1 MPLNKDLH
9 KVMVIGSGPI
19 IIGQAAEFDYAG
31 SQACKALKEQGL
43 EVVLVNSNPATLMTD
58 HSMADHIYIEPLT
71 VETVQ
76 RIIEKEKP
84 DSILSSLGGQT
95 GLTLCMELAKSGFLE
110 SHNVRLLG
118 AKPETI
124 DKAEDRQMFKD
135 TMEAIGEPCIPSKVV
150 TTYEDA
156 LDFVKNGI
164 GFPAIIRPAFTLGG
178 TGGGIA
184 HDEKEFDEIAHNG
197 LHRSPIHQILVE
209 KCISGWKE
217 IEFEVVRDHSGNVMT
232 VCSMENFD
240 PVGVHTGDSIVIAP
254 AVTLSDKEYQML
266 RSASLNIISS
276 LGMEGGCNCQFAL
289 NPETFEYAVIEVN
302 PRVSRSSALASKAT
316 GYPIAKVAAL
326 IAIGYNLDE
335 IPNFVTKQ
343 TAACFEPVLDYVV
356 VKFPK
361 FPFDKFVY
369 AARKLGTQMKATGEV
384 MAIGRTF
391 EEALMKAARGAEI
404 GVNSLNLKV
413 FAEES
418 DAKIKER
425 VADCTDQRIFA
436 VFQALKRGIMS
447 VDEIHAV
454 TMIDEWFLNKMKK
467 LVDREAQFAEIKDG
481 KAQLTQELYLEA
493 KKDGY
498 PDKVIEDMTGVK
510 IPGSTGVIEHDKN
523 EASTANTIDANNKK
537 LAELRAAG
545 KVTHIPSTFK
555 MVDTCAG
562 EFSAE
567 TPYFY
572 AGYDQENEAEIFL
585 KNLHSGKCG
594 GVAGAA
600 ATAEGVAEDASAAG
614 ARGRLSPSKGT
625 IVVLG
630 SGPIRIGQGIEFD
643 YASVQCVWSL
653 KKLGYE
659 VAIINNN
666 PETVSTDFDTADR
679 LYFEPLTP
687 EDVMGVINTEKPVAV
702 VVAFGGGTAIKLAN
716 FLSEQGI
723 PILGTSADAIDLA
736 EDRERFEELCE
747 KLNIK
752 RPKGL
757 TVMNT
762 DEALAATK
770 KLGYPVLLRPS
781 YVLGGQNMIVAF
793 NDADVKEYMKIILA
807 QGIEN
812 PVLIDQYM
820 MGTELE
826 VDCICDG
833 EDVLIP
839 GIMEHIERTGIH
851 SGDSIA
857 VYPSWNL
864 NDVLREK
871 IINQSTDLALKL
883 GTKGLVN
890 IQYLI
895 YNNDLYIIEV
905 NPRSS
910 RTVPY
915 ISKVTNVPMVE
926 LATRAML
933 GEKIRDMGYGTG
945 LYRLPPYFAVK
956 VPVFSFEKLMDV
968 DTHLG
973 PEMKSTGEVL
983 GIASTMEEAIFKG
996 LIGAGYNMKRAGD
1009 SASGEDGEGKNGGGV
1024 LFSVRKTDRYELP
1037 DLARKFYDLG
1047 FKLYAT
1053 EGNAETIRD
1062 FGMEVEVVNKIHENP
1077 DDNLLTLLDSGKID
1091 YVISTSAKGR
1101 DPRADSVKMRR
1112 HAVERDIPCL
1122 TAIDTA
1128 NAIANCL
1135 KSKYSVEN
1143 VELVDINQL
1152 RDKKQKI
1159 RFTKMDSTGNDF
1171 IVING
1176 MEQEIKNPAGLAVR
1190 LCDRRNGGIGA
1201 DSLVLI
1207 ENSSLADAK
1216 MRFFNLDGS
1225 EGKMAGNAIRC
1236 VGKYLYDYNV
1246 NGICEKYGKKTDATE
1261 TITIET
1267 GSGVKTLILYKQN
1280 GKVTSVTVDMG
1291 EPTFAPETLPTTLKL
1306 ADLPA
1311 SEINA
1316 NPDSAALL
1324 PKQAIINQ
1332 PLKVDGKT
1340 YKVTC
1345 VGVGNPHAVIFS
1357 KFVDKEPVCE
1367 DGPKIE
1373 HHKAFP
1379 QRTNTEFVRVVGPNE
1394 LKMRTW
1400 ERGNGETLAC
1410 GTGACAAAV
1419 AAVLNGFS
1427 PVDQNITVK
1436 VRGGNLIVKYTGKT
1450 VFLSGNTSIC
1460 FEGEV
1465 EI

>member
-1 MPLNKDLH
+1 MPLNKDIH

-58 HSMADHIYIEPLT
+58 HTMADQIYIEPLIP
-71 VETVQ
+71 ETIQ

-84 DSILSSLGGQT
+84 DSLLSTLGGQT
-95 GLTLCMELAKSGFLE
+95 GLTLSMELAKSGFLE
-110 SHNVRLLG
+110 KHGVKLLG

-135 TMEAIGEPCIPSKVV
+135 TMLAIGEPCIPSKVV

-156 LDFVKNGI
+156 LDFVKNEI
-164 GFPAIIRPAFTLGG
+164 GYPAIIRPAFTLGG
-178 TGGGIA
+178 TGGGIV
-184 HDEKEFDEIAHNG
+184 HNDEEMDEIAHNG

-217 IEFEVVRDHSGNVMT
+217 IEFEVMRDSAGNVLT

-254 AVTLSDKEYQML
+254 TVTLSDKEYQML
-266 RSASLNIISS
+266 RSAALNIISS

-289 NPETFEYAVIEVN
+289 NPNSFEYAVIEVN

-316 GYPIAKVAAL
+316 GYPIAKVATL
-326 IAIGYNLDE
+326 IAIGYTLDE
-335 IPNFVTKQ
+335 IPNAVTKK

-356 VKFPK
+356 VKMPK

-369 AARKLGTQMKATGEV
+369 AKRDLGTQMKATGEV
-384 MAIGRTF
+384 MAIGQTF
-391 EEALMKAARGAEI
+391 EQAIMKAVRGAEV
-404 GVNSLNLKV
+404 GAQSLNIPSFV
-413 FAEES
+413 EMS
-418 DAKIKER
+418 DAEIEKR
-425 VADCTDQRIFA
+425 VGECTDQRIFA
-436 VFQALKRGIMS
+436 IFQAIKRNILS
-447 VDEIHAV
+447 IIQINKI
-454 TMIDEWFLNKMKK
+454 TKIDLWFLAK
-467 LVDREAQFAEIKDG
+467 LENLAFMEKDFAKV
-481 KAQLTQELYLEA
+481 KAGEKEFTPELYKAA
-493 KKDGY
+493 KNAGY
-498 PDKVIEDMTGVK
+498 PDKVIQELSGQKITGASGILSESKEAAKLVK
-510 IPGSTGVIEHDKN
+510 Q
-523 EASTANTIDANNKK
+523 
-537 LAELRAAG
+537 G
-545 KVTHIPSTFK
+545 KVAHIPAVYK

-562 EFSAE
+562 EFNAE

-572 AGYDQENEAEIFL
+572 GTYDSQNEARIFL
-585 KNLHSGKCG
+585 DERKEKGKK
-594 GVAGAA
+594 
-600 ATAEGVAEDASAAG
+600 S
-614 ARGRLSPSKGT
+614 SKGT
-625 IVVLG
+625 IIVLG

-643 YASVQCVWSL
+643 YASVQCVWAL
-653 KKLGYE
+653 KRLGYD
-659 VAIINNN
+659 VVTINNN
-666 PETVSTDFDTADR
+666 PETVSTDFDTSDR

-687 EDVMGVINTEKPVAV
+687 EDVMGVINTEKPVGV
-702 VVAFGGGTAIKLAN
+702 VVAFGGQTAIKLTK
-716 FLSEQGI
+716 FLDSQGI
-723 PILGTSADAIDLA
+723 RILGTSADSIDLA

-747 KLNIK
+747 KLHIN

-757 TVMNT
+757 TIFT
-762 DEALAATK
+762 EEEALEATQ

-781 YVLGGQNMIVAF
+781 YVLGGQNMIIAF
-793 NDADVKEYMKIILA
+793 NDDDVKEYMKIILA

-826 VDCICDG
+826 VDAICDG
-833 EDVLIP
+833 KDILIP

-864 NDVLREK
+864 NDILREK
-871 IINQSTDLALKL
+871 IINQSRELALAL

-915 ISKVTNVPMVE
+915 ISKVTNVPMVD
-926 LATRAML
+926 LAVRAML
-933 GEKIRDMGYGTG
+933 GEKVKDMGFGTG

-996 LIGAGYNMKRAGD
+996 LIGAGYNMKR
-1009 SASGEDGEGKNGGGV
+1009 SGGV

-1037 DLARKFYDLG
+1037 DLAKKFYDMG

-1053 EGNAETIRD
+1053 EGNAKTISD

-1077 DDNLLTLLDSGKID
+1077 NDNLLSLLDSGKVD

-1101 DPRADSVKMRR
+1101 DPRADSVRMRR

-1135 KSKYSVEN
+1135 KSKYTAEN

-1152 RDKKQKI
+1152 REEKQKI
-1159 RFTKMDSTGNDF
+1159 TFYKMDSTGNDF
-1171 IVING
+1171 IVINA
-1176 MEQEIKNPAGLAVR
+1176 MNQVVKNPAGLAVR

-1207 ENSSLADAK
+1207 EESKVADAK
-1216 MRFFNLDGS
+1216 MRFFNLDGT

-1236 VGKYLYDYNV
+1236 VGKYLYDN
-1246 NGICEKYGKKTDATE
+1246 NIKGIQEKHGKKTDATE
-1261 TITIET
+1261 KITIET
-1267 GSGVKTLILYKQN
+1267 GSGIKTLVLYKQN

-1291 EPTFAPETLPTTLKL
+1291 KPLF
-1306 ADLPA
+1306 A
-1311 SEINA
+1311 SEEIPTSLVAVDVPNCGLNEENKNA
-1316 NPDSAALL
+1316 VL
-1324 PKQAIINQ
+1324 PKKAVVNA
-1332 PLKVDGKT
+1332 PLIVAENE
-1340 YKVTC
+1340 YRVTC
-1345 VGVGNPHAVIFS
+1345 VNVGNPHCVVFS
-1357 KFVDKEPVCE
+1357 KFVDKEPVAKI
-1367 DGPKIE
+1367 GPLFE
-1373 HHKAFP
+1373 NHSVFP
-1379 QRTNTEFVRVVGPNE
+1379 EKTNTEFVRVVGPNE

-1419 AAVLNGFS
+1419 ASVINGFS
-1427 PVDQNITVK
+1427 PINQDITVK
-1436 VRGGNLIVKYTGKT
+1436 VRGGNLIVKYTGET
-1450 VFLSGNTSIC
+1450 VLLTGNTKMC
-1460 FEGEV
+1460 YQGEV

>member
-1 MPLNKDLH
+1 MPLRQDIH

-58 HSMADHIYIEPLT
+58 HAMADHIYIEPLIP
-71 VETVQ
+71 ETIQ
-76 RIIEKEKP
+76 RIIKKEKP

-95 GLTLCMELAKSGFLE
+95 GLTLCMELAKSGFLKE
-110 SHNVRLLG
+110 HGVKLLG

-156 LDFVKNGI
+156 LDFAKNGI
-164 GFPAIIRPAFTLGG
+164 GLPAIIRPAFTLGG

-184 HDEKEFDEIAHNG
+184 NTWEEFDEIAHNG

-217 IEFEVVRDHSGNVMT
+217 VEFEVVRDHSGNVLT

-266 RSASLNIISS
+266 RTAALNIISS
-276 LGMEGGCNCQFAL
+276 LEMEGGCNCQFAL

-316 GYPIAKVAAL
+316 GYPIAKVATL

-335 IPNFVTKQ
+335 IPNFVTKK

-356 VKFPK
+356 VKMPK

-404 GVNSLNLKV
+404 GVTSLNLPV
-413 FAEES
+413 FEEET
-418 DAKIKER
+418 DQQIIER
-425 VADCTDQRIFA
+425 VGKCTDQRLFA
-436 VFQALKRGIMS
+436 IFQALKRGIMT
-447 VDEIHAV
+447 VEEIHKV
-454 TMIDEWFLNKMKK
+454 TMIDEWFLNKLMN
-467 LVDREAQFAEIKDG
+467 LVDMEDMFSMIKDG
-481 KAQLTQELYLEA
+481 VEISEEGNAKLTNEVYLEA
-493 KKDGY
+493 KKLGY
-498 PDKVIEDMTGVK
+498 PDKVIEAMTGAK
-510 IPGSTGVIEHDKN
+510 IEGCSGVIEHDKN
-523 EASTANTIDANNKK
+523 STSTADTINANNARLEK
-537 LAELRAAG
+537 LRSEG
-545 KVTHIPSTFK
+545 KVAHISATYK

-562 EFSAE
+562 EFNAE

-572 AGYDQENEAEIFL
+572 AGYDKENEAEIFL
-585 KNLHSGKCG
+585 NELHG
-594 GVAGAA
+594 GVAGAG
-600 ATAEGVAEDASAAG
+600 ATAERVATNEVG
-614 ARGRLSPSKGT
+614 AQGETSPSYKKSKGT

-659 VAIINNN
+659 VAIVNNN

-687 EDVMGVINTEKPVAV
+687 EDVMGVINTEKPIGV
-702 VVAFGGGTAIKLAN
+702 VVAFGGGTAIKLAK
-716 FLSEQGI
+716 FLDNQGI
-723 PILGTSADAIDLA
+723 RILGTSADAIDLA

-747 KLNIK
+747 KLHIN

-757 TVMNT
+757 TVMNEA
-762 DEALAATK
+762 EALAATK
-770 KLGYPVLLRPS
+770 SLGYPVLLRPS

-793 NDADVKEYMKIILA
+793 NDDDVKEYMKIILA
-807 QGIEN
+807 QGITN

-820 MGTELE
+820 QGIELE
-826 VDCICDG
+826 VDGICDG

-871 IINQSTDLALKL
+871 IIKQSRELAIAL

-915 ISKVTNVPMVE
+915 ISKVTGVPMVD
-926 LATRAML
+926 LAVRAML
-933 GEKIRDMGYGTG
+933 GEKLSNMGYGTG
-945 LYRLPPYFAVK
+945 LYRIPPYFAVK

-983 GIASTMEEAIFKG
+983 GIAATMEEALFKG
-996 LIGAGYNMKRAGD
+996 LIGAGYNMKR
-1009 SASGEDGEGKNGGGV
+1009 SGGV
-1024 LFSVRKTDRYELP
+1024 LFSVRKTDRYEIP
-1037 DLARKFYDLG
+1037 ELARKFYDMG

-1053 EGNAETIRD
+1053 EGNAKTLQD
-1062 FGMEVEVVNKIHENP
+1062 FGMEVQVVNKIHENP

-1101 DPRADSVKMRR
+1101 NPRADSVKMRR

-1128 NAIANCL
+1128 NALANCL
-1135 KSKYSVEN
+1135 MSHYSAEN
-1143 VELVDINQL
+1143 VELIDINNL
-1152 RDKKQKI
+1152 RTEKQTVH
-1159 RFTKMDSTGNDF
+1159 FTKMQATGNDF
-1171 IVING
+1171 ILINTENQVIH
-1176 MEQEIKNPAGLAVR
+1176 NPKGLAVR
-1190 LCDRRNGGIGA
+1190 LCNRRSGIGA
-1201 DSLVLI
+1201 DSLVLV
-1207 ENSSLADAK
+1207 EKSELADAK
-1216 MRFFNLDGS
+1216 IRFFNLDGS
-1225 EGKMAGNAIRC
+1225 EGKMAGNAMRA
-1236 VGKYLYDYNV
+1236 VAKYLYDN
-1246 NGICEKYGKKTDATE
+1246 NIRGIADKHSKSTDPTCEITLE
-1261 TITIET
+1261 TAV
-1267 GSGVKTLILYKQN
+1267 GVKKLVAYKLN
-1280 GKVTSVTVDMG
+1280 GKVSSVTIDMG
-1291 EPTFAPETLPTTLKL
+1291 EPQFTPESLPTTL
-1306 ADLPA
+1306 DA
-1311 SEINA
+1311 SKGGCIVDVPMTINGM
-1316 NPDSAALL
+1316 NY
-1324 PKQAIINQ
+1324 N
-1332 PLKVDGKT
+1332 
-1340 YKVTC
+1340 VTC
-1345 VGVGNPHAVIFS
+1345 VSVGNPHCVVFCG
-1357 KFVDKEPVCE
+1357 FVDKVDVEKI
-1367 DGPKIE
+1367 GPLFE
-1373 HHKAFP
+1373 NNAVFP
-1379 QRTNTEFVRVVGPNE
+1379 ERTNTEFVRVVGPNE

-1400 ERGNGETLAC
+1400 ERGNGETPAC
-1410 GTGACAAAV
+1410 GTGACAAV
-1419 AAVLNGFS
+1419 IAAVLNGYCKKNE
-1427 PVDQNITVK
+1427 NITVDVK
-1436 VRGGNLIVKYTGKT
+1436 GGKLIVKYTGQT
-1450 VFLSGNTSIC
+1450 VYLTGATEMLYSGDVTI
-1460 FEGEV
+1460 
-1465 EI
+1465 

>member
-1 MPLNKDLH
+1 MPLNPQLH

-58 HSMADHIYIEPLT
+58 HNMADHIYIEPLIP
-71 VETVQ
+71 ETIQ

-110 SHNVRLLG
+110 SHGVRLLG

-135 TMEAIGEPCIPSKVV
+135 TMESIGEPCIPSKVV
-150 TTYEDA
+150 TNYEDA
-156 LDFVKNGI
+156 LDFAENVI
-164 GFPAIIRPAFTLGG
+164 GYPAIIRPAFTLGG

-184 HDEKEFDEIAHNG
+184 NNKEEFDEIAHNG

-217 IEFEVVRDHSGNVMT
+217 IEFEVMRDHAGNVLT

-254 AVTLSDKEYQML
+254 TVTLSDKEYQML
-266 RSASLNIISS
+266 RSAALNIISS

-289 NPETFEYAVIEVN
+289 KPDSFEYAVIEVN

-335 IPNFVTKQ
+335 IPNFVTKK

-384 MAIGRTF
+384 MAIGHNF
-391 EEALMKAARGAEI
+391 EMAIMKAARGAEI
-404 GVNSLNLKV
+404 GVSSLNLPA

-418 DAKIKER
+418 DESIKKR
-425 VADCTDQRIFA
+425 VGECTDQRIFA
-436 VFQALKRGIMS
+436 IFQAIKRNILS
-447 VDEIHAV
+447 IEEINKI
-454 TMIDEWFLNKMKK
+454 TKIDLWFLAHLEKLADMERKFAQIKNKS
-467 LVDREAQFAEIKDG
+467 G
-481 KAQLTQELYLEA
+481 STNTLTLELYREA
-493 KKDGY
+493 KKFGY
-498 PDKVIEDMTGVK
+498 PDKVIEELTGEK
-510 IPGSTGVIEHDKN
+510 IIGSTGKVT
-523 EASTANTIDANNKK
+523 EAAEARKLIAEGK
-537 LAELRAAG
+537 LA
-545 KVTHIPSTFK
+545 HIPASYK

-562 EFSAE
+562 EFSAD

-572 AGYDQENEAEIFL
+572 ASYDCKNEATEFL
-585 KNLHSGKCG
+585 NERQEKNVSDGKSSG
-594 GVAGAA
+594 
-600 ATAEGVAEDASAAG
+600 ATSAH
-614 ARGRLSPSKGT
+614 KGT
-625 IVVLG
+625 IIVLG

-643 YASVQCVWSL
+643 YASVQCVWAL
-653 KKLGYE
+653 KKLGYD
-659 VAIINNN
+659 VVTINNN
-666 PETVSTDFDTADR
+666 PETVSTDFDTSDR

-687 EDVMGVINTEKPVAV
+687 EDVMSVIETEKPLGV

-716 FLSEQGI
+716 FLDKQGI
-723 PILGTSADAIDLA
+723 RILGTSADAIDLA
-736 EDRERFEELCE
+736 EDRERFDELCE
-747 KLNIK
+747 RLHIN

-757 TVMNT
+757 TVFT
-762 DEALAATK
+762 EQEALKATE

-793 NDADVKEYMKIILA
+793 NDDDVSEYMKIILA

-820 MGTELE
+820 MGIELE
-826 VDCICDG
+826 VDGICDG

-864 NDVLREK
+864 NDVLRQK
-871 IINQSTDLALKL
+871 IIKQSHDLAIQL

-915 ISKVTNVPMVE
+915 ISKVTGVPMVE
-926 LATRAML
+926 LAVRAML
-933 GEKIRDMGYGTG
+933 GEKIRNMGYGTG
-945 LYRLPPYFAVK
+945 LYRIPPYFAVK

-983 GIASTMEEAIFKG
+983 GIAATREEAIFKG
-996 LIGAGYNMKRAGD
+996 LVAAGYTMKR
-1009 SASGEDGEGKNGGGV
+1009 SGGV
-1024 LFSVRKTDRYELP
+1024 LFTIRTTDHYEIP
-1037 DLARKFYDLG
+1037 DLARKFYDMG

-1053 EGNAETIRD
+1053 EGTAKVISD
-1062 FGMEVEVVNKIHENP
+1062 FGMNVQIVNKIKENP
-1077 DDNLLTLLDSGKID
+1077 NDNVITLLDSGKID
-1091 YVISTSAKGR
+1091 YIISTSAKGR
-1101 DPRADSVKMRR
+1101 NPRADSVKIRR
-1112 HAVERDIPCL
+1112 HAVEKDIPCL

-1128 NAIANCL
+1128 NAIADCL
-1135 KSKYSVEN
+1135 KSHYSAEN
-1143 VELVDINQL
+1143 VELVDINRL
-1152 RDKKQKI
+1152 REHKERIK
-1159 RFTKMDSTGNDF
+1159 FTKMQSTGNDF
-1171 IVING
+1171 IVIDAR
-1176 MEQEIKNPAGLAVR
+1176 EQEVKNPGGLAVR
-1190 LCDRRNGGIGA
+1190 LCDRRNGIGA

-1207 ENSSLADAK
+1207 EKSVKADVA
-1216 MRFFNLDGS
+1216 MRFFNMDGTES
-1225 EGKMAGNAIRC
+1225 RVAGNAIRA
-1236 VGKYLYDYNV
+1236 VGKYVYDNNI
-1246 NGICEKYGKKTDATE
+1246 NGVQDDGKHGKKDEPIATCYVE
-1261 TITIET
+1261 TEAGI
-1267 GSGVKTLILYKQN
+1267 KTLTLYKLN
-1280 GKVTSVTVDMG
+1280 GKVNSVTVDMG
-1291 EPTFAPETLPTTLKL
+1291 TPKFKARNIPTKLKSVPVTL
-1306 ADLPA
+1306 D
-1311 SEINA
+1311 
-1316 NPDSAALL
+1316 NPKL
-1324 PKQAIINQ
+1324 PKEAVIDQ
-1332 PLKVDGKT
+1332 PLKVGDKE
-1340 YKVTC
+1340 YKITC
-1345 VGVGNPHAVIFS
+1345 VGVGNPHCVIFS
-1357 KFVDKEPVCE
+1357 KFVDKEPVTQE
-1367 DGPKIE
+1367 GPTIE
-1373 HHKAFP
+1373 NHKMFP
-1379 QRTNTEFVRVVGPNE
+1379 NRTNVEFVRVVSKNE
-1394 LKMRTW
+1394 LKMRCW
-1400 ERGNGETLAC
+1400 ERGNEETLAC
-1410 GTGACAAAV
+1410 GTGACAAAI
-1419 AAVLNGFS
+1419 AAVLNGFC
-1427 PVDQNITVK
+1427 PMDENITVK
-1436 VRGGNLIVKYTGKT
+1436 VRGGKLIVRYTGDSVYLT
-1450 VFLSGNTSIC
+1450 GTTSVC
-1460 FEGEV
+1460 YEGEI

>member
-1 MPLNKDLH
+1 MPLNKNIH

-19 IIGQAAEFDYAG
+19 VIGQAAEFDYAG
-31 SQACKALKEQGL
+31 TQACKALKEQGL

-58 HSMADHIYIEPLT
+58 HSMADAIYIEPLIP
-71 VETVQ
+71 ETIQ

-84 DSILSSLGGQT
+84 DSLLSTLGGQT
-95 GLTLCMELAKSGFLE
+95 GLTLSMELAKSGFLA
-110 SHNVRLLG
+110 SHGVQLLG
-118 AKPETI
+118 ARPETI

-135 TMEAIGEPCIPSKVV
+135 TMLSIGEPCIPSKVV

-156 LDFVKNGI
+156 ADFVHNEI

-178 TGGGIA
+178 TGGGIVHNDA
-184 HDEKEFDEIAHNG
+184 ELDEIAHNG

-217 IEFEVVRDHSGNVMT
+217 VEFEVIRDAGGNVIT

-254 AVTLSDKEYQML
+254 AVTLADKEYQML
-266 RSASLNIISS
+266 RSAALNIISA
-276 LGMEGGCNCQFAL
+276 LKIEGGCNCQFAL

-335 IPNFVTKQ
+335 IPNFVTKK

-391 EEALMKAARGAEI
+391 EEALMKAVRGAEI
-404 GVNSLNLKV
+404 GVTSLNLPV
-413 FAEES
+413 FEEES
-418 DAKIKER
+418 DEKIKER
-425 VADCTDQRIFA
+425 VSQCTDQRLFA
-436 VFQALKRGIMS
+436 VFQALKRNIMS

-454 TMIDEWFLNKMKK
+454 TMIDEWFLNKMMK
-467 LVDREAQFAEIKDG
+467 LVSMEKTFLSVKDG
-481 KAQLTQELYLEA
+481 KAELSTGLYLEA
-493 KKDGY
+493 KKNGY
-498 PDKVIEDMTGVK
+498 PDKVIEKMTGVS
-510 IPGSTGVIEHDKN
+510 IPGSTGIIT
-523 EASTANTIDANNKK
+523 EAEKAAGLRAEGK
-537 LAELRAAG
+537 LA
-545 KVTHIPSTFK
+545 HIPATYK

-562 EFSAE
+562 EFNAE

-572 AGYDQENEAEIFL
+572 GGFDTENEAASFL
-585 KNLHSGKCG
+585 KDMEANKKRS
-594 GVAGAA
+594 
-600 ATAEGVAEDASAAG
+600 
-614 ARGRLSPSKGT
+614 SKGT
-625 IVVLG
+625 IIVLG

-687 EDVMGVINTEKPVAV
+687 EDVMSVINTEKPIGV
-702 VVAFGGGTAIKLAN
+702 VVAFGGQTAIKLTK
-716 FLSEQGI
+716 FLDSQGI
-723 PILGTSADAIDLA
+723 RILGTSADSIDLA

-747 KLNIK
+747 KLNIN

-757 TVMNT
+757 TIFT
-762 DEALAATK
+762 EQEALEATA

-793 NDADVKEYMKIILA
+793 NDDDVKEYMKIILA

-820 MGTELE
+820 MGIELE
-826 VDCICDG
+826 VDGICDG

-871 IINQSTDLALKL
+871 IVRQSKDLAIKL

-915 ISKVTNVPMVE
+915 ISKVTGVPMVE

-933 GEKIRDMGYGTG
+933 GEKIKDMGYGTG
-945 LYRLPPYFAVK
+945 LYRIPPYFAVK

-983 GIASTMEEAIFKG
+983 GIASTMEEALFKG
-996 LIGAGYNMKRAGD
+996 LIGAGYNMKR
-1009 SASGEDGEGKNGGGV
+1009 SGGV

-1037 DLARKFYDLG
+1037 ELARKFYDMG

-1053 EGNAETIRD
+1053 EGNAKTLQD
-1062 FGMEVEVVNKIHENP
+1062 FGMEVTVVNKIHENP
-1077 DDNLLTLLDSGKID
+1077 NDNLLTLLDSGKID

-1128 NAIANCL
+1128 NALANCL
-1135 KSKYSVEN
+1135 ASHYSAEN
-1143 VELVDINQL
+1143 VELININDL
-1152 RDKKQKI
+1152 RTSKQTIK
-1159 RFTKMDSTGNDF
+1159 FTKMQSTGNDF
-1171 IVING
+1171 IIIDTREQFIN
-1176 MEQEIKNPAGLAVR
+1176 NPGGLAVR
-1190 LCDRRNGGIGA
+1190 LCNRRSGIGA
-1201 DSLVLI
+1201 DSLVLVGKT
-1207 ENSSLADAK
+1207 EKADASMK
-1216 MRFFNLDGS
+1216 FFNLDGS
-1225 EGKMAGNAIRC
+1225 EGKMAGNAIRA
-1236 VGKYLYDYNV
+1236 VAKYLYDNNI
-1246 NGICEKYGKKTDATE
+1246 NGIADKHDKNDTTVSISIKTA
-1261 TITIET
+1261 
-1267 GSGVKTLILYKQN
+1267 SGIKMLTAYKLN
-1280 GKVTSVTVDMG
+1280 GKVSSVMVDMG
-1291 EPTFAPETLPTTLKL
+1291 KPGFTSESLPTTLKEVPL
-1306 ADLPA
+1306 NVPGLP
-1311 SEINA
+1311 E
-1316 NPDSAALL
+1316 
-1324 PKQAIINQ
+1324 KAIVNEQ
-1332 PLKVDGKT
+1332 LTVDGMN
-1340 YKVTC
+1340 YDVTC
-1345 VGVGNPHAVIFS
+1345 VSVGNPHCVVFCG
-1357 KFVDKEPVCE
+1357 FVDKVDLQKIGPEFENNPV
-1367 DGPKIE
+1367 
-1373 HHKAFP
+1373 FP
-1379 QRTNTEFVRVVGPNE
+1379 ERTNTEFVRVVGPNE

-1400 ERGNGETLAC
+1400 ERGNGETPAC
-1410 GTGACAAAV
+1410 GTGACAAV
-1419 AAVLNGFS
+1419 IAAVLNGYCKMNE
-1427 PVDQNITVK
+1427 NITVN
-1436 VRGGNLIVKYTGKT
+1436 VRGGKMIVKYTGNS
-1450 VFLSGNTSIC
+1450 VYLSGNTELLY
-1460 FEGEV
+1460 EGD
-1465 EI
+1465 ITI

>member
-1 MPLNKDLH
+1 MPLNKNIH

-19 IIGQAAEFDYAG
+19 VIGQAAEFDYAG
-31 SQACKALKEQGL
+31 TQACKALKEQGL

-58 HSMADHIYIEPLT
+58 HSMADAIYIEPLIP
-71 VETVQ
+71 ETIQ

-84 DSILSSLGGQT
+84 DSLLSTLGGQT
-95 GLTLCMELAKSGFLE
+95 GLTLSMELAKSGFLA
-110 SHNVRLLG
+110 SHGVQLLG
-118 AKPETI
+118 ARPETI

-135 TMEAIGEPCIPSKVV
+135 TMLSIGEPCIPSKVV

-156 LDFVKNGI
+156 ADFVHNEI

-178 TGGGIA
+178 TGGGIVHNDA
-184 HDEKEFDEIAHNG
+184 ELDEIAHNG

-217 IEFEVVRDHSGNVMT
+217 VEFEVIRDAGGNVIT

-254 AVTLSDKEYQML
+254 AVTLADKEYQML
-266 RSASLNIISS
+266 RSAALNIISA
-276 LGMEGGCNCQFAL
+276 LKIEGGCNCQFAL

-335 IPNFVTKQ
+335 IPNFVTKK

-391 EEALMKAARGAEI
+391 EEALMKAVRGAEI
-404 GVNSLNLKV
+404 GVTSLNLPV
-413 FAEES
+413 FEEES
-418 DAKIKER
+418 DEKIKER
-425 VADCTDQRIFA
+425 VSQCTDQRLFA
-436 VFQALKRGIMS
+436 VFQALKRNIMS

-454 TMIDEWFLNKMKK
+454 TMIDEWFLNKMMK
-467 LVDREAQFAEIKDG
+467 LVSMEKTFLSVKDG
-481 KAQLTQELYLEA
+481 KAELSTGLYLEA
-493 KKDGY
+493 KKNGY
-498 PDKVIEDMTGVK
+498 PDKVIEKMTGVS
-510 IPGSTGVIEHDKN
+510 IPGSTGIIT
-523 EASTANTIDANNKK
+523 EAEKAAGLRAEGK
-537 LAELRAAG
+537 LA
-545 KVTHIPSTFK
+545 HIPATYK

-562 EFSAE
+562 EFNAE

-572 AGYDQENEAEIFL
+572 GGFDAENEAASFL
-585 KNLHSGKCG
+585 KDMEANKKRS
-594 GVAGAA
+594 
-600 ATAEGVAEDASAAG
+600 
-614 ARGRLSPSKGT
+614 SKGT
-625 IVVLG
+625 IIVLG

-687 EDVMGVINTEKPVAV
+687 EDVMSVINTEKPIGV
-702 VVAFGGGTAIKLAN
+702 VVAFGGQTAIKLTK
-716 FLSEQGI
+716 FLDSQGI
-723 PILGTSADAIDLA
+723 RILGTSADSIDLA

-747 KLNIK
+747 KLNIN

-757 TVMNT
+757 TIFT
-762 DEALAATK
+762 EQEALQATA

-793 NDADVKEYMKIILA
+793 NDDDVKEYMKIILA

-820 MGTELE
+820 MGIELE
-826 VDCICDG
+826 VDGICDG

-871 IINQSTDLALKL
+871 IVRQSKDLAIKL

-915 ISKVTNVPMVE
+915 ISKVTGVPMVE

-933 GEKIRDMGYGTG
+933 GEKIKDMGYGTG
-945 LYRLPPYFAVK
+945 LYRIPPYFAVK

-983 GIASTMEEAIFKG
+983 GIASTMEEALFKG
-996 LIGAGYNMKRAGD
+996 LIGAGYNMKR
-1009 SASGEDGEGKNGGGV
+1009 SGGV

-1037 DLARKFYDLG
+1037 ELARKFYDMG

-1053 EGNAETIRD
+1053 EGNAKTLQD
-1062 FGMEVEVVNKIHENP
+1062 FGMEVTVVNKIHENP
-1077 DDNLLTLLDSGKID
+1077 NDNLLTLLDSGKID

-1128 NAIANCL
+1128 NALANCL
-1135 KSKYSVEN
+1135 ASHYSAEN
-1143 VELVDINQL
+1143 VELININDL
-1152 RDKKQKI
+1152 RTSKQTIK
-1159 RFTKMDSTGNDF
+1159 FTKMQSTGNDF
-1171 IVING
+1171 IIIDTREQFIN
-1176 MEQEIKNPAGLAVR
+1176 NPGGLAVR
-1190 LCDRRNGGIGA
+1190 LCNRRSGIGA
-1201 DSLVLI
+1201 DSLVLVGKT
-1207 ENSSLADAK
+1207 EKADASMK
-1216 MRFFNLDGS
+1216 FFNLDGS
-1225 EGKMAGNAIRC
+1225 EGKMAGNAIRA
-1236 VGKYLYDYNV
+1236 VAKYLYDNNI
-1246 NGICEKYGKKTDATE
+1246 NGIADKHDKNDTTVSISIKTA
-1261 TITIET
+1261 
-1267 GSGVKTLILYKQN
+1267 SGIKMLTAYKLN
-1280 GKVTSVTVDMG
+1280 GKVSSVMVDMG
-1291 EPTFAPETLPTTLKL
+1291 KPSFTAESLPTTLKEVPL
-1306 ADLPA
+1306 NVPGLP
-1311 SEINA
+1311 E
-1316 NPDSAALL
+1316 
-1324 PKQAIINQ
+1324 KAIVNEQ
-1332 PLKVDGKT
+1332 LTVDGMN
-1340 YKVTC
+1340 YDVTC
-1345 VGVGNPHAVIFS
+1345 VSVGNPHCVVFCG
-1357 KFVDKEPVCE
+1357 FVDKVDLQKIGPEFENNPV
-1367 DGPKIE
+1367 
-1373 HHKAFP
+1373 FP
-1379 QRTNTEFVRVVGPNE
+1379 ERTNTEFVRVVGPNE

-1400 ERGNGETLAC
+1400 ERGNGETPAC
-1410 GTGACAAAV
+1410 GTGACAAV
-1419 AAVLNGFS
+1419 IAAVLNGYCKMNE
-1427 PVDQNITVK
+1427 NITVN
-1436 VRGGNLIVKYTGKT
+1436 VRGGKMIVKYTGDS
-1450 VFLSGNTSIC
+1450 VYLSGNTELLY
-1460 FEGEV
+1460 EGD
-1465 EI
+1465 ITI

>member
-1 MPLNKDLH
+1 MPLNKDIH

-58 HSMADHIYIEPLT
+58 HTMADQIYIEPLIP
-71 VETVQ
+71 ETIQ

-84 DSILSSLGGQT
+84 DSLLSTLGGQT
-95 GLTLCMELAKSGFLE
+95 GLTLSMELAKSGFLE
-110 SHNVRLLG
+110 KHGVKLLG

-135 TMEAIGEPCIPSKVV
+135 TMLAIGEPCIPSKVV
-150 TTYEDA
+150 TTYEGA
-156 LDFVKNGI
+156 LDFVKNEI
-164 GFPAIIRPAFTLGG
+164 GYPAIIRPAFTLGG
-178 TGGGIA
+178 TGGGIV
-184 HDEKEFDEIAHNG
+184 HNDEEMDEIAHNG

-217 IEFEVVRDHSGNVMT
+217 IEFEVMRDSAGNVLT

-254 AVTLSDKEYQML
+254 TVTLSDKEYQML
-266 RSASLNIISS
+266 RSAALNIISS

-289 NPETFEYAVIEVN
+289 NPNSFEYAVIEVN

-316 GYPIAKVAAL
+316 GYPIAKVATL
-326 IAIGYNLDE
+326 IAIGYTLDE
-335 IPNFVTKQ
+335 IPNAVTKK

-356 VKFPK
+356 VKMPK

-369 AARKLGTQMKATGEV
+369 AKRDLGTQMKATGEV
-384 MAIGRTF
+384 MAIGQTF
-391 EEALMKAARGAEI
+391 EQAIMKAVRGAEV
-404 GVNSLNLKV
+404 GAQSLNLPSFV
-413 FAEES
+413 EMS
-418 DAKIKER
+418 DAEIEKR
-425 VADCTDQRIFA
+425 VGECTDQRIFA
-436 VFQALKRGIMS
+436 IFQAIKRNILS
-447 VDEIHAV
+447 IIQINKI
-454 TMIDEWFLNKMKK
+454 TKIDLWFLAK
-467 LVDREAQFAEIKDG
+467 LENLAFMERDFAKV
-481 KAQLTQELYLEA
+481 KAGEKEFTPELYKAA
-493 KKDGY
+493 KNAGY
-498 PDKVIEDMTGVK
+498 PDKVIQELAGQKITGASGILSEAKEAAKLVK
-510 IPGSTGVIEHDKN
+510 Q
-523 EASTANTIDANNKK
+523 
-537 LAELRAAG
+537 G
-545 KVTHIPSTFK
+545 KVAHIPAVYK

-562 EFSAE
+562 EFNAE

-572 AGYDQENEAEIFL
+572 GTYDSQNEARIFL
-585 KNLHSGKCG
+585 DERKEKGKK
-594 GVAGAA
+594 
-600 ATAEGVAEDASAAG
+600 S
-614 ARGRLSPSKGT
+614 SKGT
-625 IVVLG
+625 IIVLG

-643 YASVQCVWSL
+643 YASVQCVWAL
-653 KKLGYE
+653 KRLGYD
-659 VAIINNN
+659 VVTINNN
-666 PETVSTDFDTADR
+666 PETVSTDFDTSDR

-687 EDVMGVINTEKPVAV
+687 EDVMGVINTEKPVGV
-702 VVAFGGGTAIKLAN
+702 VVAFGGQTAIKLTK
-716 FLSEQGI
+716 FLDSQGI
-723 PILGTSADAIDLA
+723 RILGTSADSIDLA

-747 KLNIK
+747 KLHIN

-757 TVMNT
+757 TIFT
-762 DEALAATK
+762 EEEALEATQ

-781 YVLGGQNMIVAF
+781 YVLGGQNMIIAF
-793 NDADVKEYMKIILA
+793 NDDDVKEYMKIILA

-826 VDCICDG
+826 VDAICDG
-833 EDVLIP
+833 KDILIP

-864 NDVLREK
+864 NDILREK
-871 IINQSTDLALKL
+871 IINQSRELALAL

-915 ISKVTNVPMVE
+915 ISKVTNVPMVD
-926 LATRAML
+926 LAVRAML
-933 GEKIRDMGYGTG
+933 GEKVKDMGFGTG

-996 LIGAGYNMKRAGD
+996 LIGAGYNMKR
-1009 SASGEDGEGKNGGGV
+1009 SGGV

-1037 DLARKFYDLG
+1037 DLAKKFYDMG

-1053 EGNAETIRD
+1053 EGNAKTISD

-1077 DDNLLTLLDSGKID
+1077 NDNLLSLLDSGKVD

-1101 DPRADSVKMRR
+1101 DPRADSVRMRR

-1135 KSKYSVEN
+1135 KSKYTAEN

-1152 RDKKQKI
+1152 REEKQKI
-1159 RFTKMDSTGNDF
+1159 TFYKMDSTGNDF
-1171 IVING
+1171 IVINA
-1176 MEQEIKNPAGLAVR
+1176 MNQVVKNPAGLAVR

-1207 ENSSLADAK
+1207 EESKIADAK
-1216 MRFFNLDGS
+1216 MRFFNLDGT

-1236 VGKYLYDYNV
+1236 VGKYLYDN
-1246 NGICEKYGKKTDATE
+1246 NIKGIQEKHGKKTDATE
-1261 TITIET
+1261 KITIET
-1267 GSGVKTLILYKQN
+1267 GSGVKTLVLYKQN

-1291 EPTFAPETLPTTLKL
+1291 KPLF
-1306 ADLPA
+1306 A
-1311 SEINA
+1311 SEEIPTSLVAVDVPNCGLNEEIGNA
-1316 NPDSAALL
+1316 VL
-1324 PKQAIINQ
+1324 PKKAVLNA
-1332 PLKVDGKT
+1332 PLIVAENE
-1340 YKVTC
+1340 YRVTC
-1345 VGVGNPHAVIFS
+1345 VNVGNPHCVVFS
-1357 KFVDKEPVCE
+1357 KFVDKEPVAKI
-1367 DGPKIE
+1367 GPLFE
-1373 HHKAFP
+1373 SHSVFP
-1379 QRTNTEFVRVVGPNE
+1379 EKTNTEFVRVVGPNE

-1419 AAVLNGFS
+1419 ASVINGFS
-1427 PVDQNITVK
+1427 PINQDITVK
-1436 VRGGNLIVKYTGKT
+1436 VRGGNLIVKYTGET
-1450 VFLSGNTSIC
+1450 VLLTGNTKMC
-1460 FEGEV
+1460 YQGEV

>member
-1 MPLNKDLH
+1 
-9 KVMVIGSGPI
+9 MVIGSGPI
-19 IIGQAAEFDYAG
+19 VIGQAAEFDYAG
-31 SQACKALKEQGL
+31 TQACKALKEQGL

-58 HSMADHIYIEPLT
+58 HSMADAIYIEPLIP
-71 VETVQ
+71 ETIQ

-84 DSILSSLGGQT
+84 DSLLSTLGGQT
-95 GLTLCMELAKSGFLE
+95 GLTLSMELAKSGFLA
-110 SHNVRLLG
+110 SHGVQLLG
-118 AKPETI
+118 ARPETI

-135 TMEAIGEPCIPSKVV
+135 TMLSIGEPCIPSKVV

-156 LDFVKNGI
+156 ADFVHNEI

-178 TGGGIA
+178 TGGGIVHNDA
-184 HDEKEFDEIAHNG
+184 ELDEIAHNG

-217 IEFEVVRDHSGNVMT
+217 VEFEVIRDASGNVIT

-254 AVTLSDKEYQML
+254 AVTLADKEYQML
-266 RSASLNIISS
+266 RSAALNIISA
-276 LGMEGGCNCQFAL
+276 LKIEGGCNCQFAL

-335 IPNFVTKQ
+335 IPNFVTKK

-391 EEALMKAARGAEI
+391 EEALMKAVRGAEI
-404 GVNSLNLKV
+404 GVTSLNLPV
-413 FAEES
+413 FEEES
-418 DAKIKER
+418 DEKIKER
-425 VADCTDQRIFA
+425 VSQCTDQRLFA
-436 VFQALKRGIMS
+436 VFQALKRNIMS

-454 TMIDEWFLNKMKK
+454 TMIDEWFLNKMMK
-467 LVDREAQFAEIKDG
+467 LVSMEKTFLSVKDG
-481 KAQLTQELYLEA
+481 KAELSTGLYLEA
-493 KKDGY
+493 KKNGY
-498 PDKVIEDMTGVK
+498 PDKVIEKMTGIS
-510 IPGSTGVIEHDKN
+510 IPGSTGIIT
-523 EASTANTIDANNKK
+523 EAEKAAGLRAEGK
-537 LAELRAAG
+537 LA
-545 KVTHIPSTFK
+545 HIPATYK

-562 EFSAE
+562 EFNAE

-572 AGYDQENEAEIFL
+572 GGFDTENEAASFL
-585 KNLHSGKCG
+585 KDMEANKKRS
-594 GVAGAA
+594 
-600 ATAEGVAEDASAAG
+600 
-614 ARGRLSPSKGT
+614 SKGT
-625 IVVLG
+625 IIVLG

-687 EDVMGVINTEKPVAV
+687 EDVMSVINTEKPIGV
-702 VVAFGGGTAIKLAN
+702 VVAFGGQTAIKLTK
-716 FLSEQGI
+716 FLDSQGI
-723 PILGTSADAIDLA
+723 RILGTSADSIDLA

-747 KLNIK
+747 KLNIN

-757 TVMNT
+757 TIFT
-762 DEALAATK
+762 EQEALEATA

-793 NDADVKEYMKIILA
+793 NDDDVKEYMKIILA

-820 MGTELE
+820 MGIELE
-826 VDCICDG
+826 VDGICDG

-871 IINQSTDLALKL
+871 IVRQSKDLAIKL

-915 ISKVTNVPMVE
+915 ISKVTGVPMVE

-933 GEKIRDMGYGTG
+933 GEKIKDMGYGTG
-945 LYRLPPYFAVK
+945 LYRIPPYFAVK

-983 GIASTMEEAIFKG
+983 GIASTMEEALFKG
-996 LIGAGYNMKRAGD
+996 LIGAGYNMKR
-1009 SASGEDGEGKNGGGV
+1009 SGGV

-1037 DLARKFYDLG
+1037 ELARKFYDMG

-1053 EGNAETIRD
+1053 EGNAKTLQD
-1062 FGMEVEVVNKIHENP
+1062 FGMEVTVVNKIHENP
-1077 DDNLLTLLDSGKID
+1077 NDNLLTLLDSGKID

-1128 NAIANCL
+1128 NALANCL
-1135 KSKYSVEN
+1135 ASHYSAEN
-1143 VELVDINQL
+1143 VELININDL
-1152 RDKKQKI
+1152 RTSKQTIK
-1159 RFTKMDSTGNDF
+1159 FTKMQSTGNDF
-1171 IVING
+1171 IIIDTREQFIN
-1176 MEQEIKNPAGLAVR
+1176 NPGGLAVR
-1190 LCDRRNGGIGA
+1190 LCNRRSGIGA
-1201 DSLVLI
+1201 DSLVLVGKT
-1207 ENSSLADAK
+1207 EKADASMK
-1216 MRFFNLDGS
+1216 FFNLDGS
-1225 EGKMAGNAIRC
+1225 EGKMAGNAIRA
-1236 VGKYLYDYNV
+1236 VAKYLYDNNI
-1246 NGICEKYGKKTDATE
+1246 NGIADKHDKNDTTVSISIKTA
-1261 TITIET
+1261 
-1267 GSGVKTLILYKQN
+1267 SGIKMLTAYKLN
-1280 GKVTSVTVDMG
+1280 GKVSSVMVDMG
-1291 EPTFAPETLPTTLKL
+1291 KPSFTAESLPTTLKEVPL
-1306 ADLPA
+1306 NVPGLP
-1311 SEINA
+1311 E
-1316 NPDSAALL
+1316 
-1324 PKQAIINQ
+1324 KAIVNEQ
-1332 PLKVDGKT
+1332 LTVDGMN
-1340 YKVTC
+1340 YDVTC
-1345 VGVGNPHAVIFS
+1345 VSVGNPHCVVFCG
-1357 KFVDKEPVCE
+1357 FVDKVDLQKIGPEFENNPV
-1367 DGPKIE
+1367 
-1373 HHKAFP
+1373 FP
-1379 QRTNTEFVRVVGPNE
+1379 ERTNTEFVRVVGPNE

-1400 ERGNGETLAC
+1400 ERGNGETPAC
-1410 GTGACAAAV
+1410 GTGACAAV
-1419 AAVLNGFS
+1419 IAAVLNGYCKMNE
-1427 PVDQNITVK
+1427 NITVN
-1436 VRGGNLIVKYTGKT
+1436 VRGGKMIVKYTGDS
-1450 VFLSGNTSIC
+1450 VYLSGNTELLY
-1460 FEGEV
+1460 EGD
-1465 EI
+1465 ITI

>member
-1 MPLNKDLH
+1 MPLNKNIH

-19 IIGQAAEFDYAG
+19 VIGQAAEFDYAG
-31 SQACKALKEQGL
+31 TQACKALKEQGL

-58 HSMADHIYIEPLT
+58 HSMADAIYIEPLIP
-71 VETVQ
+71 ETIQ

-84 DSILSSLGGQT
+84 DSLLSTLGGQT
-95 GLTLCMELAKSGFLE
+95 GLTLSMELAKSGFLA
-110 SHNVRLLG
+110 SHGVQLLG
-118 AKPETI
+118 ARPETI

-135 TMEAIGEPCIPSKVV
+135 TMLSIGEPCIPSKVV

-156 LDFVKNGI
+156 ADFVHNEI

-178 TGGGIA
+178 TGGGIVHNDA
-184 HDEKEFDEIAHNG
+184 ELDEIAHNG

-217 IEFEVVRDHSGNVMT
+217 VEFEVIRDAGGNVIT

-254 AVTLSDKEYQML
+254 AVTLADKEYQML
-266 RSASLNIISS
+266 RSAALNIISA
-276 LGMEGGCNCQFAL
+276 LKIEGGCNCQFAL

-335 IPNFVTKQ
+335 IPNFVTKK

-391 EEALMKAARGAEI
+391 EEALMKAVRGAEI
-404 GVNSLNLKV
+404 GVTSLNLPV
-413 FAEES
+413 FEEES
-418 DAKIKER
+418 DEKIKER
-425 VADCTDQRIFA
+425 VSQCTDQRLFA
-436 VFQALKRGIMS
+436 VFQALKRNIMS

-454 TMIDEWFLNKMKK
+454 TMIDEWFLNKMMK
-467 LVDREAQFAEIKDG
+467 LVSMEKTFLSVKDG
-481 KAQLTQELYLEA
+481 KAELSADLYLEA
-493 KKDGY
+493 KKNGY
-498 PDKVIEDMTGVK
+498 PDKVIEKMTGVS
-510 IPGSTGVIEHDKN
+510 IPGSTGIIT
-523 EASTANTIDANNKK
+523 EAEKAAGLRAEGK
-537 LAELRAAG
+537 LA
-545 KVTHIPSTFK
+545 HIPATYK

-562 EFSAE
+562 EFNAE

-572 AGYDQENEAEIFL
+572 GGFDAENEAASFL
-585 KNLHSGKCG
+585 KDMEANKKRS
-594 GVAGAA
+594 
-600 ATAEGVAEDASAAG
+600 
-614 ARGRLSPSKGT
+614 SKGT
-625 IVVLG
+625 IIVLG

-687 EDVMGVINTEKPVAV
+687 EDVMSVINTEKPIGV
-702 VVAFGGGTAIKLAN
+702 VVAFGGQTAIKLTK
-716 FLSEQGI
+716 FLDSQGI
-723 PILGTSADAIDLA
+723 RILGTSADSIDLA

-747 KLNIK
+747 KLNIN

-757 TVMNT
+757 TIFT
-762 DEALAATK
+762 EQEALEATA

-793 NDADVKEYMKIILA
+793 NDDDVKEYMKIILA

-820 MGTELE
+820 MGIELE
-826 VDCICDG
+826 VDAICDG

-871 IINQSTDLALKL
+871 IVRQSKDLAIKL

-915 ISKVTNVPMVE
+915 ISKVTGVPMVE

-933 GEKIRDMGYGTG
+933 GEKIKDMGYGTG
-945 LYRLPPYFAVK
+945 LYRIPPYFAVK

-983 GIASTMEEAIFKG
+983 GIASTMEEALFKG
-996 LIGAGYNMKRAGD
+996 LIGAGYNMKR
-1009 SASGEDGEGKNGGGV
+1009 SGGV

-1037 DLARKFYDLG
+1037 ELARKFYDMG

-1053 EGNAETIRD
+1053 EGNAKTLQD
-1062 FGMEVEVVNKIHENP
+1062 FGMEVTVVNKIHENP
-1077 DDNLLTLLDSGKID
+1077 NDNLLTLLDSGKID

-1128 NAIANCL
+1128 NALANCL
-1135 KSKYSVEN
+1135 ASHYSAEN
-1143 VELVDINQL
+1143 VELININDL
-1152 RDKKQKI
+1152 RTSKQTIK
-1159 RFTKMDSTGNDF
+1159 FTKMQSTGNDF
-1171 IVING
+1171 IIIDTREQFIN
-1176 MEQEIKNPAGLAVR
+1176 NPGGLAVR
-1190 LCDRRNGGIGA
+1190 LCNPRSGIGA
-1201 DSLVLI
+1201 DSLVLVGKT
-1207 ENSSLADAK
+1207 EKADASMK
-1216 MRFFNLDGS
+1216 FFNLDGS
-1225 EGKMAGNAIRC
+1225 EGKMAGNAIRA
-1236 VGKYLYDYNV
+1236 VAKYLYDNNI
-1246 NGICEKYGKKTDATE
+1246 NGIADKHDKNDTTVSISIKTA
-1261 TITIET
+1261 
-1267 GSGVKTLILYKQN
+1267 SGIKMLTAYKLN
-1280 GKVTSVTVDMG
+1280 GKVSSVMVDMG
-1291 EPTFAPETLPTTLKL
+1291 KPSFTAESLPTTLKEVPL
-1306 ADLPA
+1306 NVPGLP
-1311 SEINA
+1311 E
-1316 NPDSAALL
+1316 
-1324 PKQAIINQ
+1324 KAIVNEQ
-1332 PLKVDGKT
+1332 LTVDGMN
-1340 YKVTC
+1340 YDVTC
-1345 VGVGNPHAVIFS
+1345 VSVGNPHCVVFCG
-1357 KFVDKEPVCE
+1357 FVDKVDLQKIGPEFENNPV
-1367 DGPKIE
+1367 
-1373 HHKAFP
+1373 FP
-1379 QRTNTEFVRVVGPNE
+1379 ERTNTEFVRVVGPNE

-1400 ERGNGETLAC
+1400 ERGNGETPAC
-1410 GTGACAAAV
+1410 GTGACAAV
-1419 AAVLNGFS
+1419 IAAVLNGYCKMNE
-1427 PVDQNITVK
+1427 NITVN
-1436 VRGGNLIVKYTGKT
+1436 VRGGKMIVKYTGNS
-1450 VFLSGNTSIC
+1450 VYLSGNTELLY
-1460 FEGEV
+1460 EGD
-1465 EI
+1465 ITI

>member
-1 MPLNKDLH
+1 
-9 KVMVIGSGPI
+9 MVIGSGPI
-19 IIGQAAEFDYAG
+19 VIGQTAEFDYAG
-31 SQACKALKEQGL
+31 TQACKALKEQGL

-58 HSMADHIYIEPLT
+58 HSMADAIYIEPLIP
-71 VETVQ
+71 ETIQ

-84 DSILSSLGGQT
+84 DSLLSTLGGQT
-95 GLTLCMELAKSGFLE
+95 GLTLSMELAKSGFLA
-110 SHNVRLLG
+110 SHGVQLLG
-118 AKPETI
+118 ARPETI

-135 TMEAIGEPCIPSKVV
+135 TMLSIGEPCIPSKVV

-156 LDFVKNGI
+156 ADFVHNEI

-178 TGGGIA
+178 TGGGIVHNDA
-184 HDEKEFDEIAHNG
+184 ELDEIAHNG

-217 IEFEVVRDHSGNVMT
+217 VEFEVIRDASGNVIT

-254 AVTLSDKEYQML
+254 AVTLADKEYQML
-266 RSASLNIISS
+266 RSAALNIISA
-276 LGMEGGCNCQFAL
+276 LKIEGGCNCQFAL

-335 IPNFVTKQ
+335 IPNFVTKK

-391 EEALMKAARGAEI
+391 EEALMKAVRGAEI
-404 GVNSLNLKV
+404 GVTSLNLPV
-413 FAEES
+413 FEEES
-418 DAKIKER
+418 DEKIKER
-425 VADCTDQRIFA
+425 VSQCTDQRLFA
-436 VFQALKRGIMS
+436 VFQALKRNIMS

-454 TMIDEWFLNKMKK
+454 TMIDEWFLNKMMK
-467 LVDREAQFAEIKDG
+467 LVSMEKTFLSVKDG
-481 KAQLTQELYLEA
+481 KAELSTGLYLEA
-493 KKDGY
+493 KKNGY
-498 PDKVIEDMTGVK
+498 PDKVIEKMTGVS
-510 IPGSTGVIEHDKN
+510 IPGSTGIIT
-523 EASTANTIDANNKK
+523 EAEKAAGLRAEGK
-537 LAELRAAG
+537 LA
-545 KVTHIPSTFK
+545 HIPATYK

-562 EFSAE
+562 EFNAE

-572 AGYDQENEAEIFL
+572 GGFDTENEAASFL
-585 KNLHSGKCG
+585 KDMEANKKRS
-594 GVAGAA
+594 
-600 ATAEGVAEDASAAG
+600 
-614 ARGRLSPSKGT
+614 SKGT
-625 IVVLG
+625 IIVLG

-687 EDVMGVINTEKPVAV
+687 EDVMSVINTEKPIGV
-702 VVAFGGGTAIKLAN
+702 VVAFGGQTAIKLTK
-716 FLSEQGI
+716 FLDSQGI
-723 PILGTSADAIDLA
+723 RILGTSADSIDLA

-747 KLNIK
+747 KLNIN

-757 TVMNT
+757 TIFT
-762 DEALAATK
+762 EQEALEATA

-793 NDADVKEYMKIILA
+793 NDDDVKEYMKIILA

-820 MGTELE
+820 MGIELE
-826 VDCICDG
+826 VDGICDG

-871 IINQSTDLALKL
+871 IVRQSKDLAIKL

-915 ISKVTNVPMVE
+915 ISKVTGVPMVE

-933 GEKIRDMGYGTG
+933 GEKIKDMGYGTG
-945 LYRLPPYFAVK
+945 LYRIPPYFAVK

-983 GIASTMEEAIFKG
+983 GIASTMEEALFKG
-996 LIGAGYNMKRAGD
+996 LIGAGYNMKR
-1009 SASGEDGEGKNGGGV
+1009 SGGV

-1037 DLARKFYDLG
+1037 ELARKFYDMG

-1053 EGNAETIRD
+1053 EGNAKTLQD
-1062 FGMEVEVVNKIHENP
+1062 FGMEVTVVNKIHENP
-1077 DDNLLTLLDSGKID
+1077 NDNLLTLLDSGKID

-1128 NAIANCL
+1128 NALANCL
-1135 KSKYSVEN
+1135 ASHYSAEN
-1143 VELVDINQL
+1143 VELININDL
-1152 RDKKQKI
+1152 RTSKQTIK
-1159 RFTKMDSTGNDF
+1159 FTKMQSTGNDF
-1171 IVING
+1171 IIIDTREQFIN
-1176 MEQEIKNPAGLAVR
+1176 NPGGLAVR
-1190 LCDRRNGGIGA
+1190 LCNRRSGIGA
-1201 DSLVLI
+1201 DSLVLVGKT
-1207 ENSSLADAK
+1207 EKADASMK
-1216 MRFFNLDGS
+1216 FFNLDGS
-1225 EGKMAGNAIRC
+1225 EGKMAGNAIRA
-1236 VGKYLYDYNV
+1236 VAKYLYDNNI
-1246 NGICEKYGKKTDATE
+1246 NGIADKHDKNDTTVSISIKTA
-1261 TITIET
+1261 
-1267 GSGVKTLILYKQN
+1267 SGIKMLTAYKLN
-1280 GKVTSVTVDMG
+1280 GKVSSVMVDMG
-1291 EPTFAPETLPTTLKL
+1291 KPSFTAESLPTTLKEVPL
-1306 ADLPA
+1306 NVPGLP
-1311 SEINA
+1311 E
-1316 NPDSAALL
+1316 
-1324 PKQAIINQ
+1324 KAIVNEQ
-1332 PLKVDGKT
+1332 LTVDGMN
-1340 YKVTC
+1340 YDVTC
-1345 VGVGNPHAVIFS
+1345 VSVGNPHCVVFCG
-1357 KFVDKEPVCE
+1357 FVDKVDLQKIGPEFENNPV
-1367 DGPKIE
+1367 
-1373 HHKAFP
+1373 FP
-1379 QRTNTEFVRVVGPNE
+1379 ERTNTEFVRVVGPNE

-1400 ERGNGETLAC
+1400 ERGNGETPAC
-1410 GTGACAAAV
+1410 GTGACAAV
-1419 AAVLNGFS
+1419 IAAVLNGYCKMNE
-1427 PVDQNITVK
+1427 NITVN
-1436 VRGGNLIVKYTGKT
+1436 VRGGKMIVKYTGDS
-1450 VFLSGNTSIC
+1450 VYLSGNTELLY
-1460 FEGEV
+1460 EGD
-1465 EI
+1465 ITI